1 MNPMA
6 MLKLKPMFERFSQ
19 DHPKLLM
26 FFAAAAGEV
35 DKDSVLELTVK
46 NSQGYTMK
54 TNIKINDNDIEIFDE
69 LKKILNKGK

>member
-6 MLKLKPMFERFSQ
+6 MLKLKPMFERFCQ

-26 FFAAAAGEV
+26 FFSAAAGEV

-54 TNIKINDNDIEIFDE
+54 TNIKINDNDVEVFNE